1 MEGSINTTQFSTAEH
16 PTALNRKSSHQ
27 GTGLS
32 GLNDCIVQAA
42 QALGQL
48 QRFISAYPVP
58 AAAVFAAGNLDLF
71 SRP

>member
-1 MEGSINTTQFSTAEH
+1 MQFRLLNIRLL
-16 PTALNRKSSHQ
+16 LNRKSSHQ

-32 GLNDCIVQAA
+32 GLNDFIVQAA